1 MKSIVSDTDG
11 IDKLVKKVVDLVQ
24 PFILFGNEEIF
35 NKNRNGEW
43 KNIYGGFNTKQ
54 SQIEN
59 ETMDLI
65 QETFK
70 FLRSSI
76 NTFDFLL
83 NFKSIKTL
91 KQI

>member
-1 MKSIVSDTDG
+1 LKSIVSDTDG